1 MDKKKKLILQIIIF
15 IIIVVILTVL
25 YNYIMNSYI
34 NKQINK
40 SEKEENKMNVAEIMS
55 QDFEKEVLDSQTTV
69 LVDFFATWCGP
80 CKMMS
85 PIIENIAEENSNV
98 KVVKVDVDKNQDLA
112 MKYSVMSI
120 PTIIIFKNGK
130 PTATFVG
137 VKDKQDIV
145 NAL

>member
-55 QDFEKEVLDSQTTV
+55 QDFEKEVLNSQTTV

-85 PIIENIAEENSNV
+85 PIIENLAEENSNV

>member
-1 MDKKKKLILQIIIF
+1 
-15 IIIVVILTVL
+15 
-25 YNYIMNSYI
+25 
-34 NKQINK
+34 
-40 SEKEENKMNVAEIMS
+40 MNVAEIMS

>member
-55 QDFEKEVLDSQTTV
+55 QDFEKVLNSQTTV

>member
-55 QDFEKEVLDSQTTV
+55 QDFEKEVLNSQTTV

-145 NAL
+145 NTL

>member
-55 QDFEKEVLDSQTTV
+55 QDFEKEVLNSQTTV

>member
-55 QDFEKEVLDSQTTV
+55 QDFEKEVLNSQTTV

-98 KVVKVDVDKNQDLA
+98 KVVKIDVDKNQDLA

>member
-55 QDFEKEVLDSQTTV
+55 QDFEKEVLNSQTTV

-98 KVVKVDVDKNQDLA
+98 KVVKVYVDKNQDLA

>member
-55 QDFEKEVLDSQTTV
+55 QDFEKEVLNSQTTV

-85 PIIENIAEENSNV
+85 PIIENIAEENRNV
-98 KVVKVDVDKNQDLA
+98 KVVKVDVD
-112 MKYSVMSI
+112 
-120 PTIIIFKNGK
+120 
-130 PTATFVG
+130 
-137 VKDKQDIV
+137 
-145 NAL
+145 